1 MHELECD
8 MKRKDTHCSKSIT
21 RRTTVQNDI
30 DNPTIVTDFP
40 QRTLFEIAFQF
51 YSMLK
56 LTNLKL
62 QPRKVVFTFASIM
75 PRGLST
81 IIKH

>member
-1 MHELECD
+1 MHELEYD

-21 RRTTVQNDI
+21 RRTTVQNYI

-56 LTNLKL
+56 LTNLNFNREKL
-62 QPRKVVFTFASIM
+62 FLYLQV
-75 PRGLST
+75 
-81 IIKH
+81 